1 MAEGVVDAAAAAVAL
16 KVAAAEEA
24 ATAALKAARE
34 AGSLPATPA
43 GGARSDFSP
52 SRPGSG
58 QPGRRDYWPRG
69 RWQHPAAS
77 PVRDCQ
83 ASARHW
89 RSLGATRWV
98 LKNLS
103 AGAQIPWLRRPR
115 YHRAR
120 AFPMAD
126 ADKAFAEAEIERCL
140 AKGYWRELFGKET
153 DQQVVIVNGFVVT
166 AAGKKRF
173 VLDCRVPNDYI
184 DPRRFKYESLTEL
197 AAQLRPGDE
206 LIKWDVR
213 DAYHHLL
220 LREEDRKYFAIQ
232 VLGRTFQ
239 SLTMPFGLRVAP
251 YLWTKVCRPVVQR
264 LRALGLRD
272 IVYVDDFGGAP
283 PSRRSRPAIKAD
295 ARRGSLEVQRL
306 FSLLGLQLHPTKGR
320 WEGTMEL
327 PLLDHVVD
335 THRQLFL
342 LMPERTTKVKAM
354 AGRILAEAA
363 HHRRWT
369 RKALLRSF
377 CGAAVSTLLSVPN
390 ARFKLRSLYDALVDH
405 KDESGRRV
413 RLGRQ
418 ATTDLRWWMRLD
430 EHALTGRALWAT
442 EPTVTLHTDASSA
455 GWGATFNQLVPA
467 RGFHEA
473 ARTHNHINLLE
484 LGAVRLGLLSF
495 VDLLKDPPTLVRLKT
510 DSQVVMHVVNN
521 GSSKSRAVMRELRRL
536 HAVCDSMGVSLRAE
550 YPPSAVNKWADSL
563 SRARDSTDW
572 SLSDAGFARLEA
584 QWRPHT
590 LDLFASAENAKCGG
604 FFSQNAAPGSSGVD
618 AMNLSWLGEN
628 CWCNPPFN
636 LLGPVMHKIVTTG
649 ARVTL
654 VAPRWEAQPW
664 WAAAMEASS
673 EWLPLPASEGV
684 FTHGNREPSVRQ
696 RRWNVVAFRFG
707 GDGATRCR
715 ATSAGGY

>member
-1 MAEGVVDAAAAAVAL
+1 MIFPSAGREVADPTGAPLGSGEGGSTPPLPPYVTAKRAL
-16 KVAAAEEA
+16 K
-24 ATAALKAARE
+24 
-34 AGSLPATPA
+34 
-43 GGARSDFSP
+43 
-52 SRPGSG
+52 
-58 QPGRRDYWPRG
+58 
-69 RWQHPAAS
+69 
-77 PVRDCQ
+77 
-83 ASARHW
+83 HW

-98 LKNLS
+98 LKNLT
-103 AGAQIPWLRRPR
+103 AGAQIPWLKRPR

-120 AFPMAD
+120 PFSLAE
-126 ADKAFAEAEIERCL
+126 ADKAFAEAEIDRCL
-140 AKGYWRELFGKET
+140 AKGYWREIFGKEI

-220 LREEDRKYFAIQ
+220 LREEDRKYFAFQ

-264 LRALGLRD
+264 LRAMGFRV

-283 PSRRSRPAIKAD
+283 PSRKGKPATKKD
-295 ARRGSLEVQRL
+295 ARRGSSEVQRL
-306 FSLLGLQLHPTKGR
+306 FSLLGLQLHLTKGR

-327 PLLDHVVD
+327 PLLGHVVD
-335 THRQLFL
+335 TRRQLFL
-342 LMPERTTKVKAM
+342 LTPERTAKVKAM
-354 AGRILAEAA
+354 AGRILTEAA

-369 RKALLRSF
+369 RQALLRSF

-390 ARFKLRSLYDALVDH
+390 ARFKLRSLYDALLDH
-405 KDESGRRV
+405 KDKSGRRV

-418 ATTDLRWWMRLD
+418 ATSDLRWWTRLD
-430 EHALTGRALWAT
+430 EHALTGRALWET
-442 EPTVTLHTDASSA
+442 EPTVTLHTDASNA
-455 GWGATFNQLVPA
+455 GWGATFDQLVPA

-473 ARTHNHINLLE
+473 ARQHKHINLLE

-495 VDLLKDPPTLVRLKT
+495 VDLLKDPHTLVRLKT

-521 GSSKSRAVMRELRRL
+521 GSSRSKAVMAELRRL
-536 HAVCDSMGVSLRAE
+536 RAVCDSLGVSLRAE
-550 YPPSAVNKWADSL
+550 YLPSAVNRWADSL

-584 QWRPHT
+584 QWGPHT
-590 LDLFASAENAKCGG
+590 LDLFATAENAKCGR
-604 FFSQNAAPGSSGVD
+604 FFSRHAAPGSSGVD
-618 AMNLSWLGEN
+618 AMNQSWLKEN

-636 LLGPVMHKIVTTG
+636 LLGPVVRKIVTTG
-649 ARVTL
+649 ARATL

-673 EWLPLPASEGV
+673 DWVALPAAESV
-684 FTHGNREPSVRQ
+684 STHGDQ
-696 RRWNVVAFRFG
+696 AMTTRRKAWDVVAFRFD
-707 GDGATRCR
+707 GDNATRSR
-715 ATSAGGY
+715 ATSAGDC